1 MASQS
6 RNAGWSGELSGTQRS
21 RRSAPATFGKSSAE
35 KILETFA
42 DLQRFITRHR
52 AIQGFCLLIIWWSLV
67 TLVGGMFDYW
77 LRPADWP
84 SRSLWLILFLSVGSY
99 GIRTLWRSSSLEN
112 LSSIGLGLQLE
123 RKQPQLVDRLAS
135 GVEFSSRA
143 FDRDAGSVALQKY
156 AVDLAASKLPR
167 KPAELVINSGHTLR
181 LAVMAVT
188 FLAVLIG
195 FAMMRPVL
203 ARTALARLY
212 APWLAV
218 NWPENV
224 HLQILSAQDG
234 LPASLSHKLMDPVPF
249 SHLTSAEQIESAPSS
264 EEVPLDHRLGS
275 TLDMLVYNRRG
286 KLPDNLQLE
295 TTTSEPVDSQA
306 IQNVTPMIPAGV
318 ALEIPDPRPI
328 ERFLPKQISPV
339 EVKHGVM
346 NRFTEM
352 ALFQLP
358 VTQNRMWFRVA
369 GGDHATA
376 WRLIRGIEPV
386 RLERFQIRLEP
397 PTYLQ
402 QPHVTL
408 PENVGSFEAP
418 VGSRVF
424 FEGTTSRQTTAA
436 RLRFG
441 DGKTLKLRLLPKTQE
456 VQGVFALTQPGNG
469 SWTIELSDATGIQ
482 ENDPTRFPFRVIAD
496 QAPIVTLEVPETD
509 LTVTLQA
516 MISLKARA
524 RDDHSLALTGFAYRW
539 NGTAQWETLASWP
552 VSFDNQGAE
561 LASAERQSQFET
573 TLDLAKLTVPE
584 SSPREMKISVMA
596 FARDRFHLGTAP
608 EDADGDELG
617 HEGRSTIRW
626 ITILT
631 AAEKQNE
638 LAERVL
644 SQIEALRRVRER
656 LEKGRQTATEW
667 ATIQQRLQEE
677 KSSVPPDAT
686 LQELGR
692 QLTQANEQA
701 RQQVEANIIPEF
713 ERIRREGMENQ
724 VIDETQAREW
734 QAVQE
739 ELRELTTGPLTA
751 LAELSSKASRPI
763 SQDESNPAKDNVDPT
778 NSSPAKADQSP
789 ALAEALLQIQEAA
802 IEKTSD
808 LISRL
813 SQWEGKRGLQRELD
827 DLQKQQADLQKESAE
842 LATETIARGEM
853 ELSSQQ
859 KSQLLT
865 LKDRQ
870 RALAGR
876 VEQWRKT
883 LGQLQAGTQS
893 AHAEIGLEDRQSLKS
908 SQQIFDEAALHELA
922 LDAAEH
928 LAENQLGKAAEKQTQ
943 LLNGIEKLRQEFL
956 NRPPA
961 ADELLLG
968 KIENLERDVQEELFK
983 TLSQSDQVSTDEE
996 QLQKRASDEELSAR
1010 ASKLGLRRAAA
1021 TLEQAA
1027 EVTSPRDSKSSD
1039 ASRKDEEPDELSP
1052 EELTLRRQREE
1063 QRRELMEQATREI
1076 AQERRLLQEKLLAEK
1091 FSKVVDQLQSLLERV
1106 QGQDAEIQRL
1116 AQIGGT
1122 AGQFSRSQLKTLIG
1136 VAEATASIRDELG
1149 AIAENV
1155 APAEILSWS
1164 IRQTSELA
1172 GHVARDLRERQVEPA
1187 ARERSQQLLKRL
1199 TAIVQVLR
1207 ESSSSQSQTG
1217 SGGGGS
1223 TENGP
1228 ANQEGSGPPGEA
1240 ISKLVQLRLIRD
1252 LQQDLMARTKEFEAD
1267 GAQET
1272 ADIQREQLAREQAEL
1287 RELLSNLLDE
1297 LSSRASSRPSE
1308 NRPSEKPHPEQPAPS
1323 PPLKDSTD
1331 RPIDRPFNRSA
1342 DEGSQP

>member
-6 RNAGWSGELSGTQRS
+6 RNAGWSGELKGTEHS
-21 RRSAPATFGKSSAE
+21 RRSAPATFGKSSAQ
-35 KILETFA
+35 KILDTFA
-42 DLQRFITRHR
+42 DLQRFISWHR
-52 AIQGFCLLIIWWSLV
+52 AMQGFCLLIIWWSLV
-67 TLVGGMFDYW
+67 TLVGGTFDYW

-84 SRSLWLILFLSVGSY
+84 SRSLWLILFLGVGSY
-99 GIRTLWRSSSLEN
+99 GIRTLWRSSSLETFN
-112 LSSIGLGLQLE
+112 AIGLGLQLE

-135 GVEFSSRA
+135 GLEFSSRA
-143 FDRDAGSVALQKY
+143 FHQDAGSIALQKY

-167 KPAELVINSGHTLR
+167 KPAELVVNSGHTLR

-188 FLAVLIG
+188 FLAVLAG
-195 FAMMRPVL
+195 FVMMRPVL

-212 APWLAV
+212 TPWLAV

-224 HLQILSAQDG
+224 HLQILSAKDG
-234 LPASLSHKLMDPVPF
+234 LPASLSYKLMDPVPF
-249 SHLTSAEQIESAPSS
+249 SHLTRAEQIDSAPSS
-264 EEVPLDHRLGS
+264 EEIPLDHRLGS
-275 TLDMLVYNRRG
+275 TLDVLVYNRRG
-286 KLPDNLQLE
+286 KLPDHLQLE
-295 TTTSEPVDSQA
+295 TTTSEPVDAHS
-306 IQNVTPMIPAGV
+306 IQNVTPMTPAGV
-318 ALEIPDPRPI
+318 ALNIPDPRPL
-328 ERFLPKQISPV
+328 EKFLPKQISPV
-339 EVKHGVM
+339 EVKNGVL

-397 PTYLQ
+397 PTYLR
-402 QPHVTL
+402 QPQVTL

-424 FEGTTSRQTTAA
+424 FEGTTSRQTTSA

-456 VQGVFALTQPGNG
+456 VQGVFALTQPGTG

-482 ENDPTRFPFRVIAD
+482 EIDPARFSFRVIAD
-496 QAPIVTLEVPETD
+496 QAPIVTLEAPETD

-516 MISLKARA
+516 MIPLKARA

-539 NGTAQWETLASWP
+539 SGSAQWETLASWP
-552 VSFDNQGAE
+552 VSFDNQGTE
-561 LASAERQSQFET
+561 PTTAERQSQFET
-573 TLDLAKLTVPE
+573 TLDLASLTVPE

-608 EDADGDELG
+608 EDAAGDEVG

-631 AAEKQNE
+631 ASEKQNE

-656 LEKGRQTATEW
+656 LEKGRETAIEW
-667 ATIQQRLQEE
+667 AKAQQRFQAE
-677 KSSVPPDAT
+677 KSNDPPDAT

-713 ERIRREGMENQ
+713 ERIRREGIDNQ

-739 ELRELTTGPLTA
+739 ELRELTTGPLTD

-763 SQDESNPAKDNVDPT
+763 SQKETTPAKDNSDPSQT
-778 NSSPAKADQSP
+778 DPSQT
-789 ALAEALLQIQEAA
+789 LAEALRQNHEAA
-802 IEKTSD
+802 IETTSA

-827 DLQKQQADLQKESAE
+827 ELQKQQAALQKESAE

-883 LGQLQAGTQS
+883 LGQLQAGTRS
-893 AHAEIGLEDRQSLKS
+893 ANAEMDLEDRRSLKS
-908 SQQIFDEAALHELA
+908 SQQIFDQAALQELA

-943 LLNGIEKLRQEFL
+943 LLNGMEKLRQEFL

-983 TLSQSDQVSTDEE
+983 ILSQPDQNSTDEE
-996 QLQKRASDEELSAR
+996 QLQKRTRDEELSAR
-1010 ASKLGLRRAAA
+1010 ASKLSLRRAAA

-1027 EVTSPRDSKSSD
+1027 EVISPRNGKNSD
-1039 ASRKDEEPDELSP
+1039 TSGKDEEPDELSP
-1052 EELTLRRQREE
+1052 EELTLRRQREQ

-1091 FSKVVDQLQSLLERV
+1091 ISKVVDQLQSLLERV
-1106 QGQDAEIQRL
+1106 QAQDAEIQRL

-1122 AGQFSRSQLKTLIG
+1122 AGQFSRSQLKTIIG

-1172 GHVARDLRERQVEPA
+1172 GHIARDLRERRVEPM
-1187 ARERSQQLLKRL
+1187 ARERSQQLIKRL
-1199 TAIVQVLR
+1199 LAIVQVLR
-1207 ESSSSQSQTG
+1207 ESSSSQAQSG
-1217 SGGGGS
+1217 AGGGRS

-1228 ANQEGSGPPGEA
+1228 VNQEGSGPPAEA

-1252 LQQDLMARTKEFEAD
+1252 LQQDLMARTKEFEAGD
-1267 GAQET
+1267 AQET
-1272 ADIQREQLAREQAEL
+1272 TDVQREQLAQEQAEL
-1287 RELLSNLLDE
+1287 RELLSNLLDQ
-1297 LSSRASSRPSE
+1297 LSSQASSGPG
-1308 NRPSEKPHPEQPAPS
+1308 EKPLSEQPAPN

-1331 RPIDRPFNRSA
+1331 RPIDRSFNRPA
-1342 DEGSQP
+1342 DEVGQP

>member
-6 RNAGWSGELSGTQRS
+6 RNSGWSGELSGTDRS
-21 RRSAPATFGKSSAE
+21 RRSAPATFGKSSAQ
-35 KILETFA
+35 KILDTLA
-42 DLQRFITRHR
+42 DLQRFITWHR
-52 AIQGFCLLIIWWSLV
+52 AIQGVCLLIIWWSLV
-67 TLVGGMFDYW
+67 SLVGGMFDYW

-84 SRSLWLILFLSVGSY
+84 SRSLWLILFLGVGSY
-99 GIRTLWRSSSLEN
+99 GIRTLWRSSSLKT
-112 LSSIGLGLQLE
+112 LSNIGLGRQLE

-167 KPAELVINSGHTLR
+167 KPAELVVNSGHTLR

-195 FAMMRPVL
+195 FAMMRPVF

-224 HLQILSAQDG
+224 HLQILSAKDG
-234 LPASLSHKLMDPVPF
+234 LPSSISYKLLDPVPF
-249 SHLTSAEQIESAPSS
+249 AHLTRAEQIDSAPSS
-264 EEVPLDHRLGS
+264 EEIPLDHRLGS
-275 TLDMLVYNRRG
+275 TLDVLVYNRRG

-306 IQNVTPMIPAGV
+306 IQNVTPITPAGV
-318 ALEIPDPRPI
+318 ELEIPDPRPI

-339 EVKHGVM
+339 EVKHGVL

-424 FEGTTSRQTTAA
+424 FEGTTSRPTTAA

-482 ENDPTRFPFRVIAD
+482 EIDPTRFPFRVIAD
-496 QAPIVTLEVPETD
+496 QAPIVTLEAPETD

-516 MISLKARA
+516 MIPLKARA

-561 LASAERQSQFET
+561 LASSERQSQFET

-608 EDADGDELG
+608 EDTSGDELG

-631 AAEKQNE
+631 ASEKQNE

-656 LEKGRQTATEW
+656 LEKGRETATEW
-667 ATIQQRLQEE
+667 ATTQQRLEE
-677 KSSVPPDAT
+677 ERSKVPPDAT
-686 LQELGR
+686 LEELGR
-692 QLTQANEQA
+692 QLMQANEQA

-734 QAVQE
+734 QAVKE
-739 ELRELTTGPLTA
+739 ELRELTTGPLTD

-763 SQDESNPAKDNVDPT
+763 SQKETNPAKDNSDP
-778 NSSPAKADQSP
+778 SKADPSQT
-789 ALAEALLQIQEAA
+789 LAEALRQNQEAA
-802 IEKTSD
+802 IETTSA

-827 DLQKQQADLQKESAE
+827 ELQKQQAALQKESAE

-859 KSQLLT
+859 KSQLST

-883 LGQLQAGTQS
+883 LGQLQAGTRS
-893 AHAEIGLEDRQSLKS
+893 ANAEIGLEDRQSLKS
-908 SQQIFDEAALHELA
+908 SQQIFDQAALHELA

-943 LLNGIEKLRQEFL
+943 LLNGMEKLRQEFL

-983 TLSQSDQVSTDEE
+983 TLSRPDQNSTDEE
-996 QLQKRASDEELSAR
+996 QLQKRTRDEELSTR

-1027 EVTSPRDSKSSD
+1027 EVISPRDSKNSG
-1039 ASRKDEEPDELSP
+1039 ASGKDEEPDELSP
-1052 EELTLRRQREE
+1052 EELTLRRQREQ

-1091 FSKVVDQLQSLLERV
+1091 ISKVVDQLQSLLERV

-1164 IRQTSELA
+1164 IRQTSVLA

-1187 ARERSQQLLKRL
+1187 ARERSQQLLTRL
-1199 TAIVQVLR
+1199 SAILQVLR
-1207 ESSSSQSQTG
+1207 ESSSSQAQSG
-1217 SGGGGS
+1217 AGGGRS

-1228 ANQEGSGPPGEA
+1228 TNQEGSGPPGEA

-1267 GAQET
+1267 GAQGT
-1272 ADIQREQLAREQAEL
+1272 ADIQREQLAQEQAEL
-1287 RELLSNLLDE
+1287 RELLSNLLDQ
-1297 LSSRASSRPSE
+1297 LSSQASSRPG
-1308 NRPSEKPHPEQPAPS
+1308 EKPLPEQPAPS

-1331 RPIDRPFNRSA
+1331 RPIDRPFNGPA